1 MAAQKTTPQHTSR
14 LIPAKRAAA
23 ELGVPYSTLRDAHFR
38 GELAVVRIGK
48 GESHQAWYFERRDI
62 DGWIESRKERG

>member
-1 MAAQKTTPQHTSR
+1 MAAQKTTPQQTSR

-23 ELGVPYSTLRDAHFR
+23 ELGLPYSTLRDAHFR

-48 GESHQAWYFERRDI
+48 GESHQAWYFERADLNQ
-62 DGWIESRKERG
+62 WIKNQKRG